1 MRVLVTG
8 GNGFIGGHVIDRL
21 IEQGHEPVCLD
32 RFGVP
37 HRPDVEFQLAD
48 VRNAE
53 SVMAAVARVD
63 GVINLAGILG
73 TSETVERPRFTVQ
86 SNLLGAI
93 NVFNACRDEGK
104 TGVHITVGNHWMN
117 NPYAITKN
125 AAERVAMVYNRNFG
139 SRIAVV
145 RGLNAYGERQKAG
158 PVRKIVPNVIVPA
171 LTHGEVLV
179 YGDGEQL
186 MDMIYVGDL
195 ADILIR
201 ALVVDHGCYDSVIE
215 AGRGRAL
222 TPTIN
227 ELVEAVLSQI
237 GTPCKVRHVPMRR
250 GEPDRSV
257 VVGNPATLLP
267 LGVAVA
273 DLMPLSQ
280 GISRSIRWY
289 REHLADYIA

>member
-21 IEQGHEPVCLD
+21 IEQGHRPVSFD
-32 RFGVP
+32 RYGVP
-37 HRPDVEFQLAD
+37 HRKDVEFRPGD
-48 VRNAE
+48 IRDAE
-53 SVMAAVARVD
+53 SVNAALAKVD

-73 TSETVERPRFTVQ
+73 TSETIDRPRFTVQ

-93 NVFNACRDEGK
+93 NIFSACRDQGK
-104 TGVHITVGNHWMN
+104 KGVHITVGNYWMN

-125 AAERVAMVYNRNFG
+125 AAERVAMVFNKNFG

-145 RGLNAYGERQKAG
+145 RGLNAYGERQKTT

-171 LTHGEVLV
+171 LTGGEVLV

-195 ADILIR
+195 AEVLIR
-201 ALVVDHGCYDSVIE
+201 ALVRNHGCYDSVIE
-215 AGRGRAL
+215 AGRGREL

-227 ELVEAVLSQI
+227 QLVEHVVGQI
-237 GTPCKVRHVPMRR
+237 GSGSYTVRHVPMRG
-250 GEPDRSV
+250 GEPERSV
-257 VVGNPATLLP
+257 VVGDPRTLVP
-267 LGVAVA
+267 LGITV
-273 DLMPLSQ
+273 DDMLSLDD
-280 GISRSIRWY
+280 GIAKAIKWY
-289 REHLADYIA
+289 RDHLREFA

>member
-32 RFGVP
+32 RYSIP
-37 HRPDVEFQLAD
+37 HRRDVEFQLAD
-48 VRNAE
+48 IRNPD
-53 SVMAAVARVD
+53 SVMAAMARVD

-73 TSETVERPRFTVQ
+73 TSETIERPRFTVQ

-93 NVFNACRDEGK
+93 NVFNGCRDQGK
-104 TGVHITVGNHWMN
+104 KGVHITVGNYWMN

-125 AAERVAMVYNRNFG
+125 SAERVAMVYNKNFG

-145 RGLNAYGERQKAG
+145 RGLNAYGERQKAA
-158 PVRKIVPNVIVPA
+158 PVRKIMPNVIVPA
-171 LTHGEVLV
+171 LTDGEVLI

-195 ADILIR
+195 AEILIR
-201 ALVVDHGCYDSVIE
+201 ALVLDHGCYDSVIE
-215 AGRGRAL
+215 GGRGREL

-227 ELVEAVLSQI
+227 ELVDVVLGQMASS
-237 GTPCKVRHVPMRR
+237 CKVRHVPMRG
-250 GEPDRSV
+250 GEPERSV
-257 VVGNPATLLP
+257 VVGDPGTLVP
-267 LGVAVA
+267 LGISVA
-273 DLMPLSQ
+273 DMTPLDE
-280 GISRSIRWY
+280 GVAKAIRWY
-289 REHLADYIA
+289 RDHIREYA